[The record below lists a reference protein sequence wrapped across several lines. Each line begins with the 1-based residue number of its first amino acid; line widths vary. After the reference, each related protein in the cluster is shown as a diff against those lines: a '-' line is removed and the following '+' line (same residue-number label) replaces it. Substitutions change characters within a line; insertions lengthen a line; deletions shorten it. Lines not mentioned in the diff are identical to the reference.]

1 VVNNT
6 ISLTLYFIQPS
17 IANHIHGGIKRYQ
30 VPLACKAA
38 IYDFMVVCQQIKQ
51 PASLKVRGLRV
62 EGDITR
68 GAGGYEE
75 E

>member
-1 VVNNT
+1 
-6 ISLTLYFIQPS
+6 
-17 IANHIHGGIKRYQ
+17 
-30 VPLACKAA
+30 LACKAV